1 MLEWIH
7 SVDRALFFLINHA
20 HSPLA
25 DKVMWTLSQTWP
37 IVLLLL
43 ALGFGRYK
51 KVGLR
56 PAAEFLIGCAM
67 VVAVTD
73 FSANMIK
80 HGVKRPRPTHNTEI
94 QERVQVVNDY
104 KGGAYGFFSS
114 HAANTMAVVML
125 ALLHLKEIALRYRI
139 WLLALPLVV
148 AYSRV
153 YLGVH
158 YPSDIA
164 AGILYGCV
172 TGYIGHRLLTLY
184 FFKADETVV

>member
-1 MLEWIH
+1 MPEWIH
-7 SVDRALFFLINHA
+7 SADRALFLLINHA

-25 DKVMWTLSQTWP
+25 DRVMWTVSQTWP
-37 IVLLLL
+37 VVVVLLS
-43 ALGFGRYK
+43 LGYGRFRK
-51 KVGLR
+51 FGLR
-56 PAAEFLIGCAM
+56 KAAEFLIGCAL

-73 FSANMIK
+73 FSANLIK
-80 HGVKRPRPTHNTEI
+80 HGVKRPRPTHNTEL
-94 QERVQVVNDY
+94 VQHVHTVNDY

-114 HAANTMAVVML
+114 HAANTMAVVVV
-125 ALLHLKEIALRYRI
+125 ALLLLKEIDWRYRV

-164 AGILYGCV
+164 AGLLYGCV
-172 TGYIGHRLLTLY
+172 TGYFGFRLLTLY
-184 FFKADETVV
+184 FFKPDAPID

>member
-1 MLEWIH
+1 MPEWMH
-7 SVDRALFFLINHA
+7 SADRAIFFMINHA

-37 IVLLLL
+37 VVVILL

-51 KVGLR
+51 KFGTRKAV
-56 PAAEFLIGCAM
+56 EFLIGCAM

-73 FSANMIK
+73 FSANLIK
-80 HGVKRPRPTHNTEI
+80 HGVKRPRPTHATDL
-94 QERVQVVNDY
+94 QHDVHVVNNY

-114 HAANTMAVVML
+114 HAANTMAVVVV
-125 ALLHLKEIALRYRI
+125 ALLLLKEINVRYRV

-148 AYSRV
+148 AYSRI

-164 AGILYGCV
+164 AGLLYGAV
-172 TGYIGHRLLTLY
+172 TGYMGFRLLTLY
-184 FFKADETVV
+184 FFTSDETVV